1 MRVHKKYET
10 GEQIIKI
17 HQLDG
22 KDGDFMEDI
31 LYVKVEQNVPV
42 TKRDLTLKDVA
53 TLYSVNKGMVQ
64 KLEKQPFYTIPKDG
78 QKLTMFTVT
87 KVYEAIHKMYPNV
100 TIENL
105 GETEFIV
112 EYEGKKT
119 PSKAWEYVK
128 TVMVAAVVFFG
139 SAFTIMTFNE
149 DVNVLGVFDK
159 VYMMITGNLHTE
171 GSVLEI
177 SYAIGL
183 PIGIL
188 VFYNHFKKRDIKNDP
203 TPIQVEM
210 RTYEEQ
216 MNKAMLKTASR
227 EGKTIDVN

>member
-1 MRVHKKYET
+1 
-10 GEQIIKI
+10 
-17 HQLDG
+17 
-22 KDGDFMEDI
+22 MEDI

-42 TKRDLTLKDVA
+42 SKRDLTIKDVA
-53 TLYSVNKGMVQ
+53 VLYSVNKTMVQ
-64 KLEKQPFYTIPKDG
+64 NLEKQPFYTIPKDG

-87 KVYEAIHKMYPNV
+87 KVYEAIHKAYPNV

-105 GETEFIV
+105 GEKDFIV
-112 EYEGKKT
+112 EYEGEKT
-119 PSKAWEYVK
+119 PAKAWEYTKV
-128 TVMVAAVVFFG
+128 VLVAAVIFFG
-139 SAFTIMTFNE
+139 SAFTMMTFNE
-149 DVNVLGVFDK
+149 DVNVSGVFDK
-159 VYMMITGNLHTE
+159 IYHMITGNLHRD
-171 GSVLEI
+171 GSILEL
-177 SYAIGL
+177 SYAVGL

-216 MNKAMLKTASR
+216 MNKAMIKTSSR

>member
-1 MRVHKKYET
+1 
-10 GEQIIKI
+10 
-17 HQLDG
+17 
-22 KDGDFMEDI
+22 MEDI

-42 TKRDLTLKDVA
+42 SKRDLTIKDVA
-53 TLYSVNKGMVQ
+53 VLYSVNKTMVQ
-64 KLEKQPFYTIPKDG
+64 NLEKQPFYTIPKDG

-87 KVYEAIHKMYPNV
+87 KVYEAIHKAYPNV

-105 GETEFIV
+105 GEKDFIV
-112 EYEGKKT
+112 EYEGEKT
-119 PSKAWEYVK
+119 PAKAWECTKV
-128 TVMVAAVVFFG
+128 VLVAAVIFFG
-139 SAFTIMTFNE
+139 SAFTMMTFNE
-149 DVNVLGVFDK
+149 DVNVSGVFDK
-159 VYMMITGNLHTE
+159 IYHMITGNLHRD
-171 GSVLEI
+171 GSILEL
-177 SYAIGL
+177 SYAVGL

-216 MNKAMLKTASR
+216 MNKAMIKTSSR

>member
-1 MRVHKKYET
+1 
-10 GEQIIKI
+10 
-17 HQLDG
+17 
-22 KDGDFMEDI
+22 MEDI

-42 TKRDLTLKDVA
+42 SKRDLKLKDVA

-64 KLEKQPFYTIPKDG
+64 KLEKEPFYTIPKDS
-78 QKLTMFTVT
+78 QKLTMFTIT
-87 KVYEAIHKMYPNV
+87 KVYEAIHKVYPQI

-105 GETEFIV
+105 GEKDFII
-112 EYEGKKT
+112 EYEGEKT
-119 PSKAWEYVK
+119 PSKAWEYIKSVL
-128 TVMVAAVVFFG
+128 VAAVVFFG
-139 SAFTIMTFNE
+139 AAFTIMTFNE
-149 DVNVLGVFDK
+149 DVNVSGVFDK
-159 VYMMITGNLHTE
+159 IYQMVTGNIRTG
-171 GSVLEI
+171 GSVMEI

-216 MNKAMLKTASR
+216 MNKAMLKSSAR

>member
-1 MRVHKKYET
+1 
-10 GEQIIKI
+10 
-17 HQLDG
+17 
-22 KDGDFMEDI
+22 MEDI

-53 TLYSVNKGMVQ
+53 TLYSASKTVVQ
-64 KLEKQPFYTIPKDG
+64 KLEKEPFYTIPKDG

-87 KVYEAIHKMYPNV
+87 KVYETIHKVYPRI

-105 GETEFIV
+105 GETDFIV
-112 EYEGKKT
+112 EYEGGKK
-119 PSKAWEYVK
+119 PGKAWEYIK
-128 TVMVAAVVFFG
+128 AVMVAAVVFFG
-139 SAFTIMTFNE
+139 AAFTIMTFNE
-149 DVNVLGVFDK
+149 DVNVAGVFEKIYLMVTGK
-159 VYMMITGNLHTE
+159 VQTS

-177 SYAIGL
+177 SYALGL
-183 PIGIL
+183 PVGII
-188 VFYNHFKKRDIKNDP
+188 VFYNHFRKRDIVNDP

-216 MNKAMLKTASR
+216 MNKAMLKSSSR